1 MPLKVLLADDHH
13 VMRQALKVLLEQKGF
28 AVVAEAADGLEAVR
42 EANEKHPDVAVLD
55 LSMPLLNGIDAA
67 KQIRHDVPATK
78 MVLLTMHSDEQYI
91 LEAIRAGITGYVLKN
106 EAATDLVKAI
116 QDVNKGLTHLS
127 TKVSR
132 AVVKGYLDKT
142 KIPTDPL
149 SPRERQVL
157 QLIAEGKTTKEVA
170 TLLGVSVK
178 TADSHRTRIMKKLD
192 MHGTAELVR
201 YAIRTGLLQP

>member
-1 MPLKVLLADDHH
+1 MPLTILLADDHH

-42 EANEKHPDVAVLD
+42 QANEKHPEVAVLD
-55 LSMPLLNGIDAA
+55 LAMPLLNGIDAA
-67 KQIRHDVPATK
+67 KQIRRDVPATK
-78 MVLLTMHSDEQYI
+78 IILLTMHSDEMYI
-91 LEAIRAGITGYVLKN
+91 LEAIRAGISGYVLKN

-116 QDVNKGLTHLS
+116 LDVNKGLTHLS

-142 KIPTDPL
+142 KTPPDPL

>member
-1 MPLKVLLADDHH
+1 VPLKILLADDHH
-13 VMRQALKVLLEQKGF
+13 VMRQALKVLLEQRGF
-28 AVVAEAADGLEAVR
+28 AVVGEAADGLEAVR
-42 EANEKHPDVAVLD
+42 QANEKHPDVAVLD

-67 KQIRHDVPATK
+67 KQIRHDLPSMK

-142 KIPTDPL
+142 KIPADPL

-170 TLLGVSVK
+170 NLLGVSAK

>member
-1 MPLKVLLADDHH
+1 VPLKVLLADDHH

-28 AVVAEAADGLEAVR
+28 AIVAEAADGLEAVR

-142 KIPTDPL
+142 RTPTDPL

>member
-1 MPLKVLLADDHH
+1 MPLKILLADDHQ

-42 EANEKHPDVAVLD
+42 QANEKHPDVAVLD

-67 KQIRHDVPATK
+67 KQIRHDVPSTK

-127 TKVSR
+127 SKVSR
-132 AVVKGYLDKT
+132 AVVEGYLDKT
-142 KIPTDPL
+142 KSPADPL

-157 QLIAEGKTTKEVA
+157 QLIAEGKTTKEVG